1 MRGGSEL
8 RLTEEKKDIALNVE
22 NDELQ
27 AAAEAQMKED
37 KAILDI
43 GDDGEFEG
51 DEGDDLLAEE
61 DEYGSEEDIA
71 SSPGVDFVST
81 QR

>member
-8 RLTEEKKDIALNVE
+8 RLAEEKKDIALNVE

-43 GDDGEFEG
+43 GDDGEFER
-51 DEGDDLLAEE
+51 DEEDDLLDEE
-61 DEYGSEEDIA
+61 DEYENEEDIA